1 MIASVVDLLFI
12 FVEQILGSGRWAF
25 PMKTIVDPLF
35 EHSRISGGN
44 LLSSEAIIDDDS
56 QFVRVCKRFNEE
68 LGEWFFGRRNCLD
81 IILLEAVPDG
91 KFYAYV

>member
-1 MIASVVDLLFI
+1 MDSFRFELEIAQGTELAYGHVNKVT
-12 FVEQILGSGRWAF
+12 G
-25 PMKTIVDPLF
+25 
-35 EHSRISGGN
+35 
-44 LLSSEAIIDDDS
+44 AIIDDDS
-56 QFVRVCKRFNEE
+56 QFLRVCKRFNEE

>member
-1 MIASVVDLLFI
+1 MEFWLFGKAWIVSESNCKIAQGTELAHGQVNKVA
-12 FVEQILGSGRWAF
+12 G
-25 PMKTIVDPLF
+25 
-35 EHSRISGGN
+35 
-44 LLSSEAIIDDDS
+44 AIIDDDS

-68 LGEWFFGRRNCLD
+68 LGEWFFSQRNCLN